1 MNWRSSYEASANE
14 ASATYSRAVRCA
26 AYGRGNGG
34 VSQAHTLTLTPFAS
48 PTSGSTW
55 GVTDTSNLSQS
66 QVESLVG
73 VSPLGLVYKQDQG
86 GAESGNGAGYYT
98 TAFTYESVGDATSA
112 MISWDGGMKISCPS
126 CFLIVKDGNHDASN
140 PPPYPQYVYDI
151 SGWNGTDTINL
162 SGFWLGQGSISNI
175 AIWNSADEGGGGSV
189 VAIPE
194 PATYAMLLAGL
205 GLVGFAAR
213 RKLS

>member
-1 MNWRSSYEASANE
+1 M
-14 ASATYSRAVRCA
+14 
-26 AYGRGNGG
+26 
-34 VSQAHTLTLTPFAS
+34 
-48 PTSGSTW
+48 
-55 GVTDTSNLSQS
+55 
-66 QVESLVG
+66 
-73 VSPLGLVYKQDQG
+73 SPLGLVYKQDQG
-86 GAESGNGAGYYT
+86 VGGLESGNGAAYYT
-98 TAFTYESVGDATSA
+98 TAFSYESLDDASGAT
-112 MISWDGGMKISCPS
+112 ISWDGGMKISCPS
-126 CFLIVKDGNHDASN
+126 CFLIVKDGNHDALN
-140 PPPYPQYVYDI
+140 PPPYSQYVYDI

-189 VAIPE
+189 AAIPE